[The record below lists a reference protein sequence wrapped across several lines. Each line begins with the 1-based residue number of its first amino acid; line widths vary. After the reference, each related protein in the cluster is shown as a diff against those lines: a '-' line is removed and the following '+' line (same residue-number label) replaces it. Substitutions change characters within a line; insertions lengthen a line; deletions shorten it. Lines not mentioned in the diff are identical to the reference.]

1 MACRRTGLRSELLRF
16 QLDNGHIRHVATA
29 AQAIAGRSVYLCAD
43 HTCLRAVLKRGVLIF
58 RHSKYAKIIVR
69 LNREQVQRLARAFRR
84 IPGK

>member
-1 MACRRTGLRSELLRF
+1 MRSDLLRF
-16 QLDNGHIRHVATA
+16 QLDNGLVRHIATSG
-29 AQAIAGRSVYLCAD
+29 QSLAGRSVYLCAD
-43 HTCLRAVLKRGVLIF
+43 HGCLRAVLKRGVLVF